1 MEGVKKDY
9 LKAAKLLEKACDGN
23 YFESCYNLELLYT
36 NNLGVKQDYHK
47 AAKLFEKACNGKNA
61 QGCYNLGFLYYYRKK
76 DEKKAKE
83 MFVISC
89 GFLCYLVDEKRD
101 YILFLRLRN

>member
-1 MEGVKKDY
+1 MCKYNVFKFNRILME
-9 LKAAKLLEKACDGN
+9 L
-23 YFESCYNLELLYT
+23 
-36 NNLGVKQDYHK
+36 
-47 AAKLFEKACNGKNA
+47 
-61 QGCYNLGFLYYYRKK
+61 
-76 DEKKAKE
+76 KKAKE